1 MYKIVCI
8 LLLSM
13 LITRSF
19 AQELNIRVEVQSPQV
34 QNTNKRA
41 LEVLQKAISDFLNN
55 RAWTA
60 NKVQNEER
68 IDGALV
74 ITITSWDGSKEF
86 KGTAQVFSSRPVY
99 GTNYNSPI
107 LAFNDKYF
115 NFSYIEGDILDYNE
129 NQYMSNL
136 ASLLG
141 FYANVI
147 IGMDADSFKL
157 YGGNT
162 YFSVARDIVN
172 YSQNGDYVG
181 WRSMD
186 AFDNRYWLITNL
198 TDRRYVA
205 YRDFAYNYHINGLD
219 KMAENEPQAR
229 TEMGALLPKLK
240 EVDRNNSGN
249 ILTSAFYSAKSNE
262 FVGIF
267 SRMPGNEGVKAYNL
281 LVELDPAN
289 STKYEEIRK

>member
-86 KGTAQVFSSRPVY
+86 KGTAQVFPQDLCMVRITIVPYWHLMTSILISR
-99 GTNYNSPI
+99 I
-107 LAFNDKYF
+107 
-115 NFSYIEGDILDYNE
+115 
-129 NQYMSNL
+129 
-136 ASLLG
+136 
-141 FYANVI
+141 
-147 IGMDADSFKL
+147 
-157 YGGNT
+157 
-162 YFSVARDIVN
+162 
-172 YSQNGDYVG
+172 
-181 WRSMD
+181 
-186 AFDNRYWLITNL
+186 
-198 TDRRYVA
+198 
-205 YRDFAYNYHINGLD
+205 
-219 KMAENEPQAR
+219 
-229 TEMGALLPKLK
+229 
-240 EVDRNNSGN
+240 
-249 ILTSAFYSAKSNE
+249 
-262 FVGIF
+262 
-267 SRMPGNEGVKAYNL
+267 
-281 LVELDPAN
+281 
-289 STKYEEIRK
+289 

>member
-1 MYKIVCI
+1 MYKLISV
-8 LLLSM
+8 LLLS
-13 LITRSF
+13 LLVCRLS
-19 AQELNIRVEVQSPQV
+19 AQELNIRVDVQSPQV
-34 QNTNKRA
+34 QNTNKRS
-41 LEVLQKAISDFLNN
+41 LEVLQKAITDFLNN
-55 RAWTA
+55 RPWTP

-68 IDGALV
+68 IDGAML

-86 KGTAQVFSSRPVY
+86 KATAQIFSSRPVF

-107 LAFNDKYF
+107 LAFNDRYF
-115 NFSYIEGDILDYNE
+115 NFSYVEGDLLDYNE

-136 ASLLG
+136 SSLLG

-157 YGGNT
+157 NGGNPF
-162 YFSVARDIVN
+162 FSVAKDIVN

-198 TDRRYVA
+198 TDRRYA
-205 YRDFAYNYHINGLD
+205 PYREFSYYYHLKGLD
-219 KMAENEPQAR
+219 KMSANETEAR
-229 TEMGALLPKLK
+229 KMMADQLPRLK

-249 ILTSAFYSAKSNE
+249 ILTSAFYAAKAKE

-267 SRMPGNEGVKAYNL
+267 SKMPGNEGVKAYNL
-281 LVELDPAN
+281 LVEVDPTN
-289 STKYEEIRK
+289 STQYEEIRK